1 MQNTLR
7 LTLSYIAIAIAC
19 VIILYPVLWIVGSSF
34 NPGDSL
40 SGSSIIPKDATL
52 EHYKSLFNTAESDYL
67 LWYWN
72 TLKICIITMILA
84 VAMISCMAY
93 AFSRYRFVGR
103 KNGLM
108 TFLILQMI
116 PNFAALIAIYV
127 LAYTTGLLDTHF
139 ALILVYTGGLLPMNT
154 WLAKGYFDTIPK
166 ELDESARIDGAG
178 HFRIFWQIILPLAKP
193 ILAVVALFSFI
204 TPFTDF
210 ILAQVILRSED
221 KYTLAVG
228 LYKMISDQFGNE
240 FTTFAAGS
248 VLIAIPISI
257 LFLSLQRYF
266 ISGLTAGGT
275 KG

>member
-108 TFLILQMI
+108 TFLILSLNLM
-116 PNFAALIAIYV
+116 
-127 LAYTTGLLDTHF
+127 
-139 ALILVYTGGLLPMNT
+139 
-154 WLAKGYFDTIPK
+154 YF
-166 ELDESARIDGAG
+166 
-178 HFRIFWQIILPLAKP
+178 FF
-193 ILAVVALFSFI
+193 
-204 TPFTDF
+204 
-210 ILAQVILRSED
+210 
-221 KYTLAVG
+221 
-228 LYKMISDQFGNE
+228 
-240 FTTFAAGS
+240 
-248 VLIAIPISI
+248 
-257 LFLSLQRYF
+257 
-266 ISGLTAGGT
+266 
-275 KG
+275 